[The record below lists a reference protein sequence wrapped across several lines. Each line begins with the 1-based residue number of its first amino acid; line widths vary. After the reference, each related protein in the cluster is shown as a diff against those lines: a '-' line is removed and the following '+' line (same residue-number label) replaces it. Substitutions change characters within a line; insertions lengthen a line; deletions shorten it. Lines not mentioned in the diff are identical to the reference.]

1 MFTGLVEEVGRVRS
15 TRTESGN
22 RLFDI
27 EAKLA
32 AEVKVGDSVA
42 VEGCC
47 LTVVERE
54 DRWFRVEATG
64 ATLKSTTLDGLRA
77 GSEVN
82 LERAL
87 AVGDRLGGH
96 MVQGHVDEAGTVR
109 RVDRE
114 AGHWRI
120 RVRVSRENERLLVE
134 RGSICVNGV
143 SLTIAGLGT
152 QEFGVNIIPH
162 TWENTTLC
170 RLRAGDRVNIEHD
183 LLVKAVRR
191 LLGGTGLTA

>member
-1 MFTGLVEEVGRVRS
+1 MFTGLVEETGKVLRTRS
-15 TRTESGN
+15 ESGN

-32 AEVKVGDSVA
+32 TGVAIGDSVA

-47 LTVVERE
+47 LTVVERD

-64 ATLKSTTLDGLRA
+64 ATLKTTTLERLRPGA
-77 GSEVN
+77 EVN

-87 AVGDRLGGH
+87 AVGGRLGGH

-109 RVDRE
+109 RIDRE
-114 AGHWRI
+114 AGHWRLRI
-120 RVRVSRENERLLVE
+120 RVSRENERLLVE
-134 RGSICVNGV
+134 RGSICVDGV

-152 QEFGVNIIPH
+152 QEFEVNIIPH
-162 TWENTTLC
+162 TWEHTTLR
-170 RLRAGDRVNIEHD
+170 RLRAGDRVNIEYD
-183 LLVKAVRR
+183 LLIKAVRR
-191 LLGGTGLTA
+191 LLGDTGLTA